1 MRPPGKPNAA
11 LSATVFALA
20 LSALA
25 LPSISSCAR
34 PPERPDILFISI
46 DTLRRDHMSVYGY
59 ELPTTPR
66 LDEFAA
72 EALVFTHAQTP
83 RAKTTPAMAS
93 VFTGLY
99 PHDHG
104 VRDLASP
111 LDRRVPVLA
120 EQLRNGGY
128 NTIGLVANWVLTDER
143 SGLARGF
150 KTWIEDLPDEVGVP
164 PHNVKQRRAASV
176 TDAAI
181 ELLDLETAPK
191 PEGKRAPWFA
201 WLHYMDPHGAYDP
214 PEKHQLFDRAPD
226 WLPAPESFP
235 AHPIHKLR
243 LADYNVPP
251 IAKSADGRVDL
262 AKVRALYD
270 GEIHYVDAEIGRLF
284 DALRAAGRFEKT
296 LIIVTSDHGES
307 LGDHRYWFEHGFY
320 TYQAT
325 CAVPLLIR
333 VPAATTETPWTGL
346 RHSDVSLVDIA
357 PTILDYLKLAPM
369 RPLAEGRTR
378 PFGVSFAR
386 QLAED
391 RKGSRPVFS
400 EKVER
405 ADLSGTVQD
414 KAVRLGDWK
423 LIRRY
428 TQLLPE
434 GPGAALS
441 AGKERQLVVLSEEL
455 YELTSDPG
463 EEHNLISEPPEN
475 APIAELSSL
484 LLEFFEADTDL
495 ADLAQI
501 LQRQR
506 EELERG
512 DPESLRSLEALGY

>member
-1 MRPPGKPNAA
+1 MRLPGT
-11 LSATVFALA
+11 LTVSRRRSIVLAGLLLA
-20 LSALA
+20 LG
-25 LPSISSCAR
+25 SCAR

-46 DTLRRDHMSVYGY
+46 DTLRSDRLSLYGY
-59 ELPTTPR
+59 DLPTSPR
-66 LDEFAA
+66 LDEFAR

-120 EQLRNGGY
+120 EQLKSGGY
-128 NTIGLVANWVLTDER
+128 KTIGIVANWVLTEER

-150 KTWIEDLPDEVGVP
+150 MVWNEELPDQVGVP
-164 PHNVKQRRAASV
+164 PHNVQQRRATSM
-176 TDAAI
+176 TDTAL
-181 ELLDLETAPK
+181 ELLELDSAPK
-191 PEGKRAPWFA
+191 PEGQRAPWFA

-214 PEKHQLFDRAPD
+214 PEEHKLFDREPD
-226 WLPAPESFP
+226 WLPAPDSFP

-243 LADYNVPP
+243 LADYNVP
-251 IAKSADGRVDL
+251 ASAEGPDGRIDL

-284 DALRAAGRFEKT
+284 DALRAAGRFDST

-307 LGDHRYWFEHGFY
+307 LGEHRYWFEHGFY
-320 TYQAT
+320 TYEAT
-325 CAVPLLIR
+325 CRVPLLIHLPSKPGA
-333 VPAATTETPWTGL
+333 PAPTGL
-346 RHSDVSLVDIA
+346 RSSDVSLVDLT
-357 PTILDYLKLAPM
+357 PTLLEYLKLAPLPV
-369 RPLAEGRTR
+369 RDISRTR
-378 PFGVSFAR
+378 PYGTSFAR
-386 QLAED
+386 LLPEARD
-391 RKGSRPVFS
+391 KRHPVYS

-405 ADLSGTVQD
+405 ADLSGTIQD

-434 GPGAALS
+434 GPGAPLTSGA
-441 AGKERQLVVLSEEL
+441 ERELVVLSEEL
-455 YELTSDPG
+455 YELETDPN
-463 EEHNLISEPPEN
+463 EERNLIGSPPAG
-475 APIAELSSL
+475 APVAELRAL

-495 ADLAQI
+495 AELAQI

-506 EELERG
+506 EELERD
-512 DPESLRSLEALGY
+512 DPESLRNLEALGY